1 MLAHCSLLKPD
12 TGRLPRSSRDTSP
25 CVLQA
30 MAVYSQRS
38 PAVRSISAVSPDRR
52 VEAAWSKQPVLTPSY
67 KGAVVQDPME
77 FMRSRQGHPSG
88 PGQAGQTGQVQHPRA
103 HSPPRVTYAL
113 CADPRQGALSP
124 IPQRIS
130 HVPTP
135 VRSQHGHLQNVEKPS
150 QPSQPSPQ
158 IPYSQVAFDEAMTA
172 RPGMGRRL
180 EWHGFDVP
188 SPMHGAGSISSIEA
202 NCHPHASPMQKYR
215 DRRESTKSVP
225 VEDTISPHPVK
236 RGHSDSSLPE
246 KEASADLQKQ
256 IVEEVNRV
264 LENRLAAK
272 EETEALKKELDK
284 VRTQTVLGKGADFWM
299 GWGQMSFECQNE
311 HLRLLHKLYNRRLTS
326 FPVRLFWVVKFKIWR
341 YISFSSGKFY
351 RLC

>member
-1 MLAHCSLLKPD
+1 MLKDKARCQQHSIAIPVGFGLLVITDLARMLTHCSLLKPD
-12 TGRLPRSSRDTSP
+12 TGRLPQSSPDTGP
-25 CVLQA
+25 RVLQA

-77 FMRSRQGHPSG
+77 FMRSRQHPSG
-88 PGQAGQTGQVQHPRA
+88 PGQAGQPGQVQHPRA

-150 QPSQPSPQ
+150 QPSPQ

-188 SPMHGAGSISSIEA
+188 SPMHGAGSISSEV

-225 VEDTISPHPVK
+225 VEDTITPHPVK

-284 VRTQTVLGKGADFWM
+284 VRTQTVLREGADF
-299 GWGQMSFECQNE
+299 
-311 HLRLLHKLYNRRLTS
+311 
-326 FPVRLFWVVKFKIWR
+326 
-341 YISFSSGKFY
+341 
-351 RLC
+351 